1 MTGGKPM
8 DNNDWQT
15 DLINYDFKVVDTKQ
29 LRLWDFGWFNIIS
42 SQVFGLSGNSFI
54 PADFFAS
61 LLNHRIYSKGYG
73 SGVTSKDAPPIHGP
87 LLIHRL
93 QPSDFVEIS
102 SFNQWIEHINVHYAD
117 PEFDEPPDKSQIEAV
132 EDYFNKLPKEGMRY
146 FKLAVN
152 HEDEAYHH
160 ELWYIHMIFHEYIL
174 VNPKQE
180 MMWLMV
186 MGLD

>member
-1 MTGGKPM
+1 MSK
-8 DNNDWQT
+8 
-15 DLINYDFKVVDTKQ
+15 YDFSVVEEKAF
-29 LRLWDFGWFNIIS
+29 RLWDYGWLDIIRCY
-42 SQVFGLSGNSFI
+42 VPDLSDDSYN

-61 LLNHRIYSKGYG
+61 LLNHRIYGKGYG
-73 SGVTSKDAPPIHGP
+73 SGVTSKDTPPIHGP

-102 SFNQWIEHINVHYAD
+102 SFDQWIEHINVHYA
-117 PEFDEPPDKSQIEAV
+117 EFDGPPDKSQIEAV
-132 EDYFNKLPKEGMRY
+132 EDYFNGLPKEGIRY

-160 ELWYIHMIFHEYIL
+160 ELWYIHTIFHEYIL

-186 MGLD
+186 MGYD